1 MLDRMKALVKAK
13 DICVLATV
21 ADDTPHCSLMAYAT
35 NDDANEVYMVTY
47 RNTKKF
53 RNLLANARVSLL
65 IDTRDE
71 DFGERR
77 PNAQA
82 LTVTGQFQPIT
93 DERRRDSARTCLL
106 ERHPHLRTFTDHP
119 DAEVFA
125 IKLQSLQLLDGLT
138 RSYFATVE

>member
-1 MLDRMKALVKAK
+1 MLDKMKALLKAK

-21 ADDTPHCSLMAYAT
+21 ADNLPHCSLMAYAT
-35 NDDANEVYMVTY
+35 NDDADELYMVTS
-47 RNTKKF
+47 RNTRKY
-53 RNLLANARVSLL
+53 RNLLGNARVSLL

-82 LTVTGQFQPIT
+82 LTVTGQFQPIA
-93 DERRRDSARTCLL
+93 DEQQRSSARARLL
-106 ERHPHLRTFTDHP
+106 DRHPHLRTFTDHP

-125 IKLQSLQLLDGLT
+125 IKVQSLQLLDGLT
-138 RSYFATVE
+138 RSYFETLE